1 MIFRSI
7 NKLVFGAPAAITK
20 TVVKGTVGAML
31 HPVESMVHPVES
43 MVHPVESMVHPVK
56 SAKEKHRKNNCTI
69 TVKVKRK

>member
-20 TVVKGTVGAML
+20 TVVKETVGAML
-31 HPVESMVHPVES
+31 HPVESMVHPV
-43 MVHPVESMVHPVK
+43 K
-56 SAKEKHRKNNCTI
+56 SAKEKYRKNNCTI

>member
-31 HPVESMVHPVES
+31 HPVKS

>member
-31 HPVESMVHPVES
+31 HPVESMVHPV
-43 MVHPVESMVHPVK
+43 K

>member
-43 MVHPVESMVHPVK
+43 MVHPVK

>member
-43 MVHPVESMVHPVK
+43 MVHPVK
-56 SAKEKHRKNNCTI
+56 SAKEKYRKNNCTI

>member
-20 TVVKGTVGAML
+20 TVVKGTVGAM
-31 HPVESMVHPVES
+31 VHPVES
-43 MVHPVESMVHPVK
+43 KVHPVK